1 MYKLLKFQF
10 RRLFLR
16 SSLYVCL
23 GVIAVPVLFS
33 FYGIA
38 SSTLSNIQGAD
49 YSMFMIIRQMIS
61 VANLTTL
68 VVIFTSIYGCEDSAR
83 GTIKTIYSLGYPRYK
98 IFLSKFIASST
109 AAIMMYGIVL
119 LFSIICG
126 LLFAKPV
133 GSGNIISDF
142 LGYGTEEPDVVLF
155 CLQQCFIILGAHA
168 FYFMMSELSRKTGIS
183 IVLGIFAPGLISSAF
198 GVAVMIAVGVID
210 DQKFSET
217 AQNIFF
223 TFSQYWLPTTLSS
236 LTQLFTGTTSV
247 NLWISILVNIGYVIL
262 FGGLSMLITYKK
274 QIK

>member
-83 GTIKTIYSLGYPRYK
+83 GTIKTIYSLG
-98 IFLSKFIASST
+98 
-109 AAIMMYGIVL
+109 
-119 LFSIICG
+119 
-126 LLFAKPV
+126 
-133 GSGNIISDF
+133 
-142 LGYGTEEPDVVLF
+142 
-155 CLQQCFIILGAHA
+155 
-168 FYFMMSELSRKTGIS
+168 
-183 IVLGIFAPGLISSAF
+183 
-198 GVAVMIAVGVID
+198 
-210 DQKFSET
+210 
-217 AQNIFF
+217 
-223 TFSQYWLPTTLSS
+223 
-236 LTQLFTGTTSV
+236 
-247 NLWISILVNIGYVIL
+247 
-262 FGGLSMLITYKK
+262 
-274 QIK
+274 